1 MITMSALEYRIEIQ
15 PLPPSE
21 GGGYFVTVPDLPGC
35 MADGDTQ
42 EQALENILSAIE
54 EWKARAAYRQNLSE
68 ADVPK
73 KQLNPKLTNR
83 VASEVRNSLL
93 SARLGACRC

>member
-1 MITMSALEYRIEIQ
+1 MLSVNRQSMSALEYKVEIQ

-54 EWKARAAYRQNLSE
+54 EWKTRAKALGRSI
-68 ADVPK
+68 PK
-73 KQLNPKLTNR
+73 PTYPKQK
-83 VASEVRNSLL
+83 L
-93 SARLGACRC
+93 SA